1 MDMAMKEFLFD
12 KKVFNRGYGFIYSLL
27 QNVFASGFI
36 LIVTIVVLSS
46 TINWSITIPD
56 MFFPFIAVYLMSSF
70 VGFPLAAILKVGYR
84 RLVAESDLSY
94 DGKILRYKKLT
105 DKLWTAV
112 GYVEEYHLYTVLH
125 IKSVTTTRRYFIIT
139 GEIEKTI
146 INNNRI
152 LDSVKVD
159 RVKIPTAY
167 VGMDFLLQYCR

>member
-1 MDMAMKEFLFD
+1 MAMKELLFD
-12 KKVFNRGYGFIYSLL
+12 KKVFNRGYGFIYSLF
-27 QNVFASGFI
+27 QNVFALGFI

-46 TINWSITIPD
+46 TMNWSITIPD
-56 MFFPFIAVYLMSSF
+56 MFVPFVEVYLISSF
-70 VGFPLAAILKVGYR
+70 VGFPLATILKVGYR
-84 RLVAESDLSY
+84 RLVAGSDLSY

-112 GYVEEYHLYTVLH
+112 GHVEEYHLYTVLY
-125 IKSVTTTRRYFIIT
+125 IKSLKTTRRYFIIT
-139 GEIEKTI
+139 GEIEKNM

-159 RVKIPTAY
+159 RVKIPKAY